1 MFSVLIYKVIKVCAV
16 IIFLYVSPTE
26 KYNLDSFNLLQIFHD
41 ATMDRILKKQF
52 LLTGYL
58 EYLLLKNFSSNDS
71 AKIEILTPMDH
82 RWRGCQLSLVFNID
96 VGKVHRLLEE
106 NGVVVSYSI
115 PW

>member
-1 MFSVLIYKVIKVCAV
+1 
-16 IIFLYVSPTE
+16 
-26 KYNLDSFNLLQIFHD
+26 
-41 ATMDRILKKQF
+41 MDRILKKQF

-58 EYLLLKNFSSNDS
+58 EYLLLKNFSGNDS

-106 NGVVVSYSI
+106 NGVVVSYSF
-115 PW
+115 P